1 VEALLKDKSEPPL
14 KLITGLDEG
23 IHLSMSEKCYKD
35 DKMQMECVMVGSTE
49 LDLQDKARDDE
60 GKKMDLESDRLD
72 SENTGFPIPE
82 MHNDDI
88 EGFVEEDLMEHNQVL
103 E

>member
-35 DKMQMECVMVGSTE
+35 DKMQMECAMVGSTE
-49 LDLQDKARDDE
+49 LDL
-60 GKKMDLESDRLD
+60 
-72 SENTGFPIPE
+72 
-82 MHNDDI
+82 
-88 EGFVEEDLMEHNQVL
+88 
-103 E
+103 